1 MRISA
6 ATVLGIT
13 LALSTAWMATGCG
26 NSTERDATP
35 TVAST
40 ATPSRSPTV
49 SASPARSP
57 EEEVRVAYL
66 AYWDAYASA
75 VLNLDPSLVA
85 PFAIGEELAGIQQ
98 EIEAFRR
105 QGVAL
110 RVVVQH
116 TVAVTNV
123 SERSAMVL
131 DRYVNNS
138 FAVDARTKD
147 PPSAPGSGEVIE
159 DVFFLEKVEGR
170 WVVTRSVRQR

>member
-1 MRISA
+1 MRIPA
-6 ATVLGIT
+6 ATVLAIT
-13 LALSTAWMATGCG
+13 FALSIGLSAAGCG
-26 NSTERDATP
+26 TSTGRDATP
-35 TVAST
+35 TVA
-40 ATPSRSPTV
+40 ATPSRTPTV
-49 SASPARSP
+49 PASPAPSP
-57 EEEVRVAYL
+57 EEVVRVAYL

-85 PFAIGEELAGIQQ
+85 PFATGEELAGIQQ
-98 EIEAFRR
+98 EIETFRR

-116 TVAVTNV
+116 SIAVANLT
-123 SERSAMVL
+123 ERSATVL

-159 DVFFLEKVEGR
+159 DAFFLEKVEGR

>member
-1 MRISA
+1 MRVTA
-6 ATVLGIT
+6 ATLFSIAVAFSI
-13 LALSTAWMATGCG
+13 AWTAAACG
-26 NSTERDATP
+26 TSAVRDATP
-35 TVAST
+35 TAIAS
-40 ATPSRSPTV
+40 ASPSRSPIA
-49 SASPARSP
+49 SASPARSA
-57 EEEVRVAYL
+57 EEDVRIAYL

-85 PFAIGEELAGIQQ
+85 PFAVGEELTGIEQ
-98 EIEAFRR
+98 EIASFRQ

-116 TVAVTNV
+116 SIAVSNITD
-123 SERSAMVL
+123 RSATVL

-147 PPSAPGSGEVIE
+147 PPSAPGSGEVIQ
-159 DVFFLEKVEGR
+159 DAFFLEKSDGR